1 MKIQLNFETVQ
12 PGFVLILGPTKK
24 CLRIKFMEVPPKYI
38 YINMY
43 IYIYIYISE
52 RGFFLFGKYFNI
64 GEYGKICFEFF
75 P

>member
-43 IYIYIYISE
+43 IYIYIYIGE
-52 RGFFLFGKYFNI
+52 RILSLWKIFQYWRIWKNLF
-64 GEYGKICFEFF
+64 
-75 P
+75 